1 MMEVSNKPL
10 LIYLIEN
17 LKTISVLDDIVVA
30 TTTNTKDDKI
40 CNHLE
45 KLNISYFRGDE
56 FDVLGR
62 VTKASIKFKAD
73 GVIQLTADNPLID
86 PEIIKKGINF
96 FESDLIV

>member
-1 MMEVSNKPL
+1 MNSSRLPGKVMMKFLINS

-62 VTKASIKFKAD
+62 VTKASNLKQMVLFRH
-73 GVIQLTADNPLID
+73 
-86 PEIIKKGINF
+86 
-96 FESDLIV
+96 

>member
-1 MMEVSNKPL
+1 MNSSRLPGKVMIEVSINS

-45 KLNISYFRGDE
+45 KLNISILER
-56 FDVLGR
+56 
-62 VTKASIKFKAD
+62 
-73 GVIQLTADNPLID
+73 
-86 PEIIKKGINF
+86 
-96 FESDLIV
+96 